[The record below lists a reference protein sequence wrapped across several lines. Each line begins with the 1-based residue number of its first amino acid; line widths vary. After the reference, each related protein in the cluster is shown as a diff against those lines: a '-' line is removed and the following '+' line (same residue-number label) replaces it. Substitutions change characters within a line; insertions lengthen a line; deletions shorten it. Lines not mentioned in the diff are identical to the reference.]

1 MFIHLHNHSHYSLL
15 DGLTKIDALLAA
27 AAAYKM
33 PALALTDHGVMYGA
47 IEFYE
52 KALVQGIKPL
62 IGVEVYI
69 AKERMEDKRPNIDN
83 KSAHLVLLAKN
94 KTGYQNLI
102 QLTTQAHLTGFYYK
116 PRIDRAM
123 LAKHKD
129 GLIAL
134 SACLKGEIPAA
145 VVNRDFDRAAKIVRE
160 YQKIFGPGNFYLELQ
175 HHPNLPEQAFANS
188 GLIRIARE
196 NNLPLVATNDT
207 HYLKSD
213 DAEAQE
219 ILLCLQSK
227 SALSNQNRGLSMIG
241 EDFSFKS
248 PQIMAE
254 DFRDTPDAIANTEKI
269 AAMCDLK
276 IPLGK
281 IKLPDYPMPGNKS
294 PLAYLKELCFAG
306 FYKRYRK
313 NYANAGKILRERL
326 DYELSIIEKTG
337 FASYLLI
344 VQDFV
349 NWAKEQNI
357 VVGPGR
363 GSAAGSL
370 VAYLLNITDVDPI
383 KYDLLFERFLNP
395 ERISMPDIDL
405 DFADTRRDEVINYV
419 RQKYGQDHVAQIITF
434 GTMAARAAIRDV
446 GRVLGYAYGFCDQ
459 IAKMI
464 PMFFSL
470 DKALKNVP
478 ELKNAYQQD
487 EKVKKLLDT
496 AKKLEG
502 VARHA
507 STHACGILI
516 TKEPIDEVAPRQY
529 ASASDKTIVSQY
541 EMHAIESTGLLKMD
555 FLGLKNLTILENT
568 LKIIEKIRGE
578 KIDLK
583 KIPLDDPR
591 TFALLASAKTT
602 GVFQLESSGMRRYL
616 KELKPTEFENIIA
629 MVALYRPGPMEWI
642 PDYIAGKN
650 KQKIVTYLHPKLKPI
665 LEKTYGVA
673 VYQEQILQIARD
685 LAGFSLGE
693 ADILRKA
700 VGKKIPKL
708 LAEQKEKFVQG
719 CLKNGLK
726 SDLAFK
732 IFSFIEPFAG
742 YGFNRAHAACYGLIG
757 YQTAYL
763 KAHYPAE
770 FMAALLTADQG
781 NMDRIAIEV
790 AECKDL
796 GIKVLAPDINES
808 FANFTVIKQKNKKEV
823 IRFGLSAVKNVGE
836 NIVKQIISARKQD
849 GPYKS
854 LDDFIKRVRDKDLNK
869 KSFESLAKCG
879 ALDKCGERNQMLQNV
894 DRILR
899 YGREQRRKAKAGQR
913 DLFASLPSA
922 AASSASLRLEQTA
935 AAAKEEQLKWEKDL
949 LGLYISHH
957 PLENYRQYLA
967 YKTTAVRDLKIEQKN
982 DLITLGGIINAVKK
996 IITRKGDP
1004 MLFVTLEDLTDKIEI
1019 LVFPRLLLQNPEVWQ
1034 EGKIILATGKI
1045 SDKDGEPKLL
1055 AESVFPVTIEM
1066 LRQFQEKTQIRKIDP
1081 GSVFVES
1088 SSPHVQ
1094 IELPRGADRAMLVK
1108 LKNFLASRPGSSS
1121 VFLQIP
1127 DNNPFARKKIQTEF
1141 KINFDDQFGKN
1152 LREFLGAENIKI
1164 SSL

>member
-15 DGLTKIDALLAA
+15 DGLSKIDALLSAA
-27 AAAYKM
+27 ASYKM
-33 PALALTDHGVMYGA
+33 PSLALTDHGVMYGA

-52 KALVQGIKPL
+52 KARALEIKPL

-102 QLTTQAHLTGFYYK
+102 QLTTQAHLAGFYYK
-116 PRIDRAM
+116 PRIDRH
-123 LAKHKD
+123 LLSKHKD

-145 VVNRDFDRAAKIVRE
+145 IVNRDFDQALKITRE
-160 YQKIFGPGNFYLELQ
+160 YQKIFGPDNFYLELQ
-175 HHPNLPEQAFANS
+175 HHPNIPAQAVANA
-188 GLIRIARE
+188 GIIKIARE
-196 NNLPLVATNDT
+196 NHLPLVATNDT
-207 HYLKSD
+207 HYLESS

-227 SALSNQNRGLSMIG
+227 NTLLDQNRSLSMIG

-248 PQIMAE
+248 PQVMEE

-281 IKLPDYPMPGNKS
+281 IKLPDYPMPGNAS

-306 FYKRYRK
+306 FNKRYRK
-313 NYANAGKILRERL
+313 SYANSSRILRERL

-383 KYDLLFERFLNP
+383 QYDLLFERFLNP

-405 DFADTRRDEVINYV
+405 DFADTRRDEVIDYV

-434 GTMAARAAIRDV
+434 GTMASRAAIRDV
-446 GRVLGYAYGFCDQ
+446 GRVLGYPYSFCDQ

-470 DKALKNVP
+470 DKSLKNVP

-487 EKVKKLLDT
+487 EKVKRLIEI
-496 AKKLEG
+496 ARKLEG

-583 KIPLDDPR
+583 KIPLNDPK

-629 MVALYRPGPMEWI
+629 MVALYRPGPIEWI

-650 KQKIVTYLHPKLKPI
+650 QQKIVTYLHPKLRPI

-673 VYQEQILQIARD
+673 VYQEQVLQIARD

-708 LAEQKEKFVQG
+708 LAEQKEKFIQG

-726 SDLAFK
+726 PGLASK

-742 YGFNRAHAACYGLIG
+742 YGFNRAHAACYALIG

-763 KAHYPAE
+763 KARYPAE
-770 FMAALLTADQG
+770 FMAALLTSDQS

-790 AECKDL
+790 AECKNL

-823 IRFGLSAVKNVGE
+823 IRFGLSAVKNVGG
-836 NIVKQIISARKQD
+836 NIVKQIISARKQN
-849 GPYKS
+849 GPFLN
-854 LDDFIKRVRDKDLNK
+854 LDDFVKRVQDKDLNK

-879 ALDKCGERNQMLQNV
+879 ALDKLGERNQMLQNT

-899 YGREQRRKAKAGQR
+899 WGREQRRIASAGQR
-913 DLFASLPSA
+913 DLFASLP
-922 AASSASLRLEQTA
+922 ASQATLSSLRLEQA
-935 AAAKEEQLKWEKDL
+935 EIAQKEEQLKWEKDL

-957 PLENYRQYLA
+957 PLEDYRQYLA
-967 YKTTAVRDLKIEQKN
+967 YKTTAVRDLNIEQKN
-982 DLITLGGIINAVKK
+982 DLVTLGGIINTVKK

-1004 MLFVTLEDLTDKIEI
+1004 MLFVAMEDLTDKIEI
-1019 LVFPRLLLQNPEVWQ
+1019 LVFPRLLLETPALWQ
-1034 EGKIILATGKI
+1034 ENKIILVSGKI

-1055 AESVFPVTIEM
+1055 AESASPVTIEM
-1066 LRQFQEKTQIRKIDP
+1066 LKQFQEKTQSQKIEP
-1081 GSVFVES
+1081 NSVFVGN
-1088 SSPHVQ
+1088 SPPVQ
-1094 IELPRGADRAMLVK
+1094 IELPGGADRAMLMK
-1108 LKNFLASRPGSSS
+1108 LKSFLSGRPGSSS

-1127 DNNPFARKKIQTEF
+1127 DHNPFARKKIKTEF
-1141 KINFDDQFGKN
+1141 KVNFDDHFSQN

-1164 SSL
+1164 NQI